1 VYFILKEKVLFKF
14 RKIKFMDIKR
24 FNKKSSPE
32 ALLVALIED
41 AAIIIEDLI
50 SIDQVK
56 KVNIELEPY
65 LEACNSG
72 KSEFSGLSTKRIGAL
87 IARSPACRQLATN
100 SLIKK
105 ILDGFLGPFCDDYQI
120 NLTQAVSIG
129 PREKPQ
135 ILHRDRGMYGG
146 FIPRR
151 IEPLLGTVWAITEF
165 TKENGATQVVPGSHT
180 WDRNKEPLPEEI
192 AYAEMK
198 PGSVFLYSGTV
209 LHGGGENLTDSPRL
223 GAFIH
228 YSLSWLRQQEN
239 QYLSCPIDIAKNL
252 DPELRSLMGYS
263 RAGYVLGYFSS
274 PNEKHNLEL
283 VSPEELFG
291 EKSKYD
297 NFVSPKELID
307 GSS

>member
-1 VYFILKEKVLFKF
+1 MFKHF
-14 RKIKFMDIKR
+14 
-24 FNKKSSPE
+24 KKNSSPE
-32 ALLVALIED
+32 DILKSLSED
-41 AAIIIEDLI
+41 AAVIIDEII
-50 SIDQVK
+50 SLD
-56 KVNIELEPY
+56 KVESINSELKPF
-65 LEACNSG
+65 LETCNSG
-72 KSEFSGLSTKRIGAL
+72 RSEFSGFTTKRIGAL
-87 IARSPACRQLATN
+87 MARSSTCRELAIN
-100 SLIKK
+100 PLIKK

-146 FIPRR
+146 FIPRK

-180 WDRNKEPLPEEI
+180 WDKNREPLPEEI

-198 PGSVFLYSGTV
+198 PGSVLLYTGTV

-239 QYLSCPIDIAKNL
+239 QYLSCPIEIAKTL

-274 PNEKHNLEL
+274 PDEEDDLEL

-297 NFVSPKELID
+297 NFVSPKDLVD

>member
-1 VYFILKEKVLFKF
+1 MIEHFDSKSPTEKIL
-14 RKIKFMDIKR
+14 
-24 FNKKSSPE
+24 E
-32 ALLVALIED
+32 ALNKNAVV
-41 AAIIIEDLI
+41 IIDELI
-50 SIDQVK
+50 SYD
-56 KVNIELEPY
+56 KVELISSELQPY
-65 LEACNSG
+65 LKVCNSG
-72 KSEFSGLSTKRIGAL
+72 KSEFSGLNTKRIGAL
-87 IARSPACRQLATN
+87 IARSPTCREIAKN
-100 SLIKK
+100 NLIKE
-105 ILDGFLGPFCDDYQI
+105 LLNGFLGPFCDDYQI

-129 PREKPQ
+129 PNEKPQ

-146 FIPRR
+146 FIPRK

-165 TKENGATQVVPGSHT
+165 TKENGATQVIPGSHT
-180 WDRNKEPLPEEI
+180 WDRKREPLPEEI

-198 PGSVFLYSGTV
+198 PGSVLLYTGTV

-239 QYLSCPIDIAKNL
+239 QYLSCPIEIAKTL

-274 PNEKHNLEL
+274 PDEKDNLEL

-297 NFVSPKELID
+297 NFVSPKELVD

>member
-1 VYFILKEKVLFKF
+1 MLIKHLSNGSSVNEVLNVLKKDAVVIIDDLVSE
-14 RKIKFMDIKR
+14 DIVK
-24 FNKKSSPE
+24 
-32 ALLVALIED
+32 
-41 AAIIIEDLI
+41 
-50 SIDQVK
+50 QVSQ
-56 KVNIELEPY
+56 ELKPY
-65 LEACNSG
+65 LEKTNNG

-87 IARSPACRQLATN
+87 MARSAASRELAIN
-100 SLIKK
+100 PLILE

-120 NLTQAVSIG
+120 NLTQVVSIG
-129 PREKPQ
+129 PKERPQ

-146 FIPRR
+146 FIPRK
-151 IEPLLGTVWAITEF
+151 IEPLLGCVWALSEF

-180 WDRNKEPLPEEI
+180 WDKDREPLQEEI
-192 AYAEMK
+192 SYAEMD
-198 PGSVFLYSGTV
+198 PGSVLLYTGTV
-209 LHGGGENLTDSPRL
+209 LHGGGENLTDSSRL

-239 QYLSCPIDIAKNL
+239 QYLSCPIEIAKTL
-252 DPELRSLMGYS
+252 DPKLRSLMGYS

-274 PNEKHNLEL
+274 PNEKDNLEL

-297 NFVSPKELID
+297 NFVSPKELVD

>member
-1 VYFILKEKVLFKF
+1 MLIKHLSNCSSVNEVLNVLKKDAVVIIDDLVSE
-14 RKIKFMDIKR
+14 DIVK
-24 FNKKSSPE
+24 
-32 ALLVALIED
+32 
-41 AAIIIEDLI
+41 
-50 SIDQVK
+50 QVSQ
-56 KVNIELEPY
+56 ELKPY
-65 LEACNSG
+65 LEKTNNG

-87 IARSPACRQLATN
+87 MARSAASRELAIN
-100 SLIKK
+100 PLILE

-120 NLTQAVSIG
+120 NLTQVVSIG
-129 PREKPQ
+129 PKERPQ

-146 FIPRR
+146 FIPRK
-151 IEPLLGTVWAITEF
+151 IEPLLGCVWALSEF

-180 WDRNKEPLPEEI
+180 WDKDREPLQEEI
-192 AYAEMK
+192 SYAEMD
-198 PGSVFLYSGTV
+198 PGSVLLYTGTV
-209 LHGGGENLTDSPRL
+209 LHGGGSNLTDSPRL

-239 QYLSCPIDIAKNL
+239 QYLSCPIEIAKTL
-252 DPELRSLMGYS
+252 DPKLRSLMGYS

-274 PNEKHNLEL
+274 PNEKDNLEL

-297 NFVSPKELID
+297 NFVSPKELVD

>member
-1 VYFILKEKVLFKF
+1 M
-14 RKIKFMDIKR
+14 KIKV
-24 FNKKSSPE
+24 FNKEEPLENILASIRNDG
-32 ALLVALIED
+32 ALI
-41 AAIIIEDLI
+41 IKDLI
-50 SIDQVK
+50 SESKVK
-56 KVNIELEPY
+56 KIKLELEPY
-65 LEACNSG
+65 LNSSKSG
-72 KSEFSGLSTKRIGAL
+72 QSEFSGFNTKRIGAL
-87 IARSPACRQLATN
+87 IARSPEIRDLATN
-100 SLIKK
+100 NLIKQV
-105 ILDGFLGPFCDDYQI
+105 LDAFLGPYCDDYQI

-129 PREKPQ
+129 PGEKAQ

-146 FIPRR
+146 YIPRK
-151 IEPLLGTVWAITEF
+151 IEPLLGCVWAITEF
-165 TKENGATQVVPGSHT
+165 TKENGATQVVPTSHT
-180 WDRNKEPLPEEI
+180 WDKSREPLLEEI

-198 PGSVFLYSGTV
+198 PGSVFLYTGTV
-209 LHGGGENLTDSPRL
+209 LHGGGVNLTESARL

-239 QYLSCPIDIAKNL
+239 QYLSCPTEIAKTL

-274 PNEKHNLEL
+274 PDEKDDLEL

-297 NFVSPKELID
+297 NFVSPKELVD

>member
-1 VYFILKEKVLFKF
+1 MELKRLDK
-14 RKIKFMDIKR
+14 
-24 FNKKSSPE
+24 NSSPE
-32 ALLVALIED
+32 AILSALIGD
-41 AAIIIEDLI
+41 AAVIVEDLI
-50 SIDQVK
+50 SKDQVK
-56 KVNIELEPY
+56 KISIELKPY
-65 LEACNSG
+65 LDKCNSG

-87 IARSPACRQLATN
+87 IARSPACRELATN
-100 SLIKK
+100 SLIKE

-129 PREKPQ
+129 SREKAQ

-146 FIPRR
+146 FIPRK

-165 TKENGATQVVPGSHT
+165 TKENGATQVVPGSHN
-180 WDRNKEPLPEEI
+180 WDKNREPLPEEI

-198 PGSVFLYSGTV
+198 PGSVFLYTGTV

-239 QYLSCPIDIAKNL
+239 QYLSCPVEIARTL

-274 PNEKHNLEL
+274 PDEQDYLEL

-297 NFVSPKELID
+297 NFVSPKELVD

>member
-1 VYFILKEKVLFKF
+1 MELKRLDKS
-14 RKIKFMDIKR
+14 
-24 FNKKSSPE
+24 SSPE
-32 ALLVALIED
+32 AILSALIGD
-41 AAIIIEDLI
+41 AAVIVEDLI
-50 SIDQVK
+50 STDLVK
-56 KVNIELEPY
+56 KIDIELKPY
-65 LEACNSG
+65 LDACNSG

-87 IARSPACRQLATN
+87 IARSPACRELATN
-100 SLIKK
+100 NLIKE

-129 PREKPQ
+129 SREKAQ

-146 FIPRR
+146 FIPRK

-165 TKENGATQVVPGSHT
+165 TKENGATQVVPGSHN
-180 WDRNKEPLPEEI
+180 WDKNREPLPEEI

-198 PGSVFLYSGTV
+198 PGSVFLYTGTV

-223 GAFIH
+223 GTFIH

-239 QYLSCPIDIAKNL
+239 QYLSCPAKIAKTL

-274 PNEKHNLEL
+274 PDEKDNLEL

-297 NFVSPKELID
+297 NFVSPKELVD

>member
-1 VYFILKEKVLFKF
+1 M
-14 RKIKFMDIKR
+14 KIKV
-24 FNKKSSPE
+24 FNKNSPVE
-32 ALLVALIED
+32 NILESLNKD

-50 SIDQVK
+50 SIDVVK
-56 KVNIELEPY
+56 KIQDELEPY
-65 LEACNSG
+65 LETCNSG
-72 KSEFSGLSTKRIGAL
+72 KSEFSGLHTKRIGAL
-87 IARSPACRQLATN
+87 LARSPSCRQLATN
-100 SLIKK
+100 SLIIK
-105 ILDGFLGPFCDDYQI
+105 ILDSFLGPFCDDYQI

-129 PREKPQ
+129 PYEKAQ

-146 FIPRR
+146 FIPRK
-151 IEPLLGTVWAITEF
+151 IEPLLGTVWAISKF

-180 WDRNKEPLPEEI
+180 WDKNRNALHEEI

-198 PGSVFLYSGTV
+198 PGSVLLYSGTV
-209 LHGGGENLTDSPRL
+209 LHGGGENLTDTNRL

-228 YSLSWLRQQEN
+228 YSLNWLRQEEN
-239 QYLSCPIDIAKNL
+239 QYLSCPVEVAKTL

-274 PNEKHNLEL
+274 PKDKDNLEL

-297 NFVSPKELID
+297 NFVSPEELVD

>member
-1 VYFILKEKVLFKF
+1 MLIKHLSNCSSVNEVLNVLKKDAVVIIDDLVSE
-14 RKIKFMDIKR
+14 DIVK
-24 FNKKSSPE
+24 
-32 ALLVALIED
+32 
-41 AAIIIEDLI
+41 
-50 SIDQVK
+50 QVSQ
-56 KVNIELEPY
+56 ELKPY
-65 LEACNSG
+65 LEKTNNG

-87 IARSPACRQLATN
+87 MARSAASRELAIN
-100 SLIKK
+100 PLILE

-120 NLTQAVSIG
+120 NLTQVVSIG
-129 PREKPQ
+129 PKERPQ

-146 FIPRR
+146 FIPRK
-151 IEPLLGTVWAITEF
+151 IEPLLGCVWALSEF

-180 WDRNKEPLPEEI
+180 WDKDREPLQEEI
-192 AYAEMK
+192 SYAEMD
-198 PGSVFLYSGTV
+198 PGSVLLYTGTV
-209 LHGGGENLTDSPRL
+209 LHGGGENLTDSSRL

-239 QYLSCPIDIAKNL
+239 QYLSCPIEIAKTL
-252 DPELRSLMGYS
+252 DPKLRSLMGYS

-274 PNEKHNLEL
+274 PNEKDNLEL

-297 NFVSPKELID
+297 NFVSPKELVD

>member
-1 VYFILKEKVLFKF
+1 MLIKHLSNCSSVNEVLNVLKKDAVVIIDDLVSE
-14 RKIKFMDIKR
+14 DIVK
-24 FNKKSSPE
+24 
-32 ALLVALIED
+32 
-41 AAIIIEDLI
+41 
-50 SIDQVK
+50 QVSQ
-56 KVNIELEPY
+56 ELKPY
-65 LEACNSG
+65 LEKTNNG

-87 IARSPACRQLATN
+87 MARSAASRELAIN
-100 SLIKK
+100 PLILE

-120 NLTQAVSIG
+120 NLTQVVSIG
-129 PREKPQ
+129 PKERPQ

-146 FIPRR
+146 FIPRK
-151 IEPLLGTVWAITEF
+151 IEPLLGCVWALSEF

-180 WDRNKEPLPEEI
+180 WDKDREPLQEEI
-192 AYAEMK
+192 SYAEMD
-198 PGSVFLYSGTV
+198 PGSVLLYTGTV
-209 LHGGGENLTDSPRL
+209 LHGGGENLTDSSRL

-239 QYLSCPIDIAKNL
+239 QYLSCPIEIAKTL
-252 DPELRSLMGYS
+252 DPKLRSLMGYS

-274 PNEKHNLEL
+274 PNEEDNLEL

-297 NFVSPKELID
+297 NFVSPKELVD

>member
-1 VYFILKEKVLFKF
+1 MGLKRLD
-14 RKIKFMDIKR
+14 R
-24 FNKKSSPE
+24 NSSPE
-32 ALLVALIED
+32 VILGALAED
-41 AAIIIEDLI
+41 AAVIVEDLI
-50 SIDQVK
+50 STDIVK
-56 KVNIELEPY
+56 KISIELKPY

-87 IARSPACRQLATN
+87 IARSPACRELATN
-100 SLIKK
+100 NLIKK

-129 PREKPQ
+129 PKEKPQ

-146 FIPRR
+146 FIPRK

-180 WDRNKEPLPEEI
+180 WDKNREPLPEEI

-198 PGSVFLYSGTV
+198 PGSVFLYTGTV
-209 LHGGGENLTDSPRL
+209 LHGGGENLTDSHRL
-223 GAFIH
+223 GVFIH

-239 QYLSCPIDIAKNL
+239 QYLSCPAEIAKTL
-252 DPELRSLMGYS
+252 DPKLRSLMGYS

-274 PNEKHNLEL
+274 PDEKDNLEL

-297 NFVSPKELID
+297 NFVSPKDLVD

>member
-1 VYFILKEKVLFKF
+1 MVKHFKKDAESVDILK
-14 RKIKFMDIKR
+14 
-24 FNKKSSPE
+24 
-32 ALLVALIED
+32 ALNDD
-41 AAIIIEDLI
+41 AAVIIDELI
-50 SIDQVK
+50 TPSKAKRVSF
-56 KVNIELEPY
+56 ELEPF
-65 LEACNSG
+65 LRGCNSG
-72 KSEFSGLSTKRIGAL
+72 RSEFSGFSTKRIGAL
-87 IARSPACRQLATN
+87 MARSSTCRELAVN
-100 SLIKK
+100 PLIKE
-105 ILDGFLGPFCDDYQI
+105 ILEGFLGPFCDDFQI

-129 PREKPQ
+129 PDEKAQ

-151 IEPLLGTVWAITEF
+151 IEPLLGCVWAISKF
-165 TKENGATQVVPGSHT
+165 TKENGATQLVIGSHK
-180 WDRNKEPLPEEI
+180 WDKDREPLPEEI
-192 AYAEMK
+192 ECAEME
-198 PGSVFLYSGTV
+198 PGSVLLYSGTI
-209 LHGGGENLTDSPRL
+209 LHGGGENLTDTNRL

-239 QYLSCPIDIAKNL
+239 QYLSCPIEVARTL

-274 PNEKHNLEL
+274 PDEEDKLEL

>member
-1 VYFILKEKVLFKF
+1 
-14 RKIKFMDIKR
+14 MDIKR
-24 FNKKSSPE
+24 FNIDSSPE
-32 ALLVALIED
+32 TLLEALIQD

-50 SIDQVK
+50 SSDLVRKIG
-56 KVNIELEPY
+56 IELDPY
-65 LEACNSG
+65 LNICNSG
-72 KSEFSGLSTKRIGAL
+72 KSEFSGLNTKRIGAL
-87 IARSPACRQLATN
+87 IARSPSCRELATN
-100 SLIKK
+100 ALIKE
-105 ILDGFLGPFCDDYQI
+105 ILNGFLGPFCDDYQI

-129 PREKPQ
+129 PKEKPQ

-146 FIPRR
+146 FIPRK

-165 TKENGATQVVPGSHT
+165 TKENGATQVVPGSHN
-180 WDRNKEPLPEEI
+180 WDKNREPLPEEI

-198 PGSVFLYSGTV
+198 PGSVFLYTGTV

-223 GAFIH
+223 GTFIH

-239 QYLSCPIDIAKNL
+239 QYLSCPAKIAKTL

-274 PNEKHNLEL
+274 PDEKDNLEL

-297 NFVSPKELID
+297 NFVSPKELVD

>member
-1 VYFILKEKVLFKF
+1 MYFILKEKVFINF
-14 RKIKFMDIKR
+14 RKIKFMEVKR
-24 FNKKSSPE
+24 FNKNSSPE
-32 ALLVALIED
+32 AILEALIGD
-41 AAIIIEDLI
+41 AAIIIEDLV
-50 SIDQVK
+50 SKDLVK
-56 KVNIELEPY
+56 KIATELEPY

-87 IARSPACRQLATN
+87 IARSPSCRQLATN
-100 SLIKK
+100 NLIKK

-129 PREKPQ
+129 PREKSQ

-146 FIPRR
+146 FIPRK
-151 IEPLLGTVWAITEF
+151 IEPLIGTVWAITDF

-180 WDRNKEPLPEEI
+180 WDKSKEPMPKEI

-198 PGSVFLYSGTV
+198 PGSVFLYTGTV

-239 QYLSCPIDIAKNL
+239 QYLSCPTEIAKIL

-274 PNEKHNLEL
+274 PYEKDNLEL

-297 NFVSPKELID
+297 NFVSPKELVD

>member
-1 VYFILKEKVLFKF
+1 M
-14 RKIKFMDIKR
+14 IKH
-24 FNKKSSPE
+24 FNSKSSTQE
-32 ALLVALIED
+32 ILQTLKED
-41 AAIIIEDLI
+41 AAIIIDSLI
-50 SIDQVK
+50 SQEEVDQI
-56 KVNIELEPY
+56 NQELQPY
-65 LEACNSG
+65 LKNCNQG
-72 KSEFSGLSTKRIGAL
+72 KSEFSGLETKRIGAL
-87 IARSPACRQLATN
+87 IARSPKCREIAKN
-100 SLIKK
+100 KIIKE
-105 ILDGFLGPFCDDYQI
+105 ILDGFLGPFCDDFQI

-129 PREKPQ
+129 PNEKAQ

-146 FIPRR
+146 FIPRK
-151 IEPLLGTVWAITEF
+151 IEPLVGTVWAITEF
-165 TKENGATQVVPGSHT
+165 TKENGATQVVPGSHA
-180 WDRNKEPLPEEI
+180 WDKNREPLPEEI

-198 PGSVFLYSGTV
+198 PGSVLLYTGTV

-223 GAFIH
+223 GTFIH

-239 QYLSCPIDIAKNL
+239 QYLSCPAEIAKTL

-274 PNEKHNLEL
+274 PDEKDNLEL

-297 NFVSPKELID
+297 NFVSPKELVD